1 MALGDYDN
9 LMVQYLEDAFPRV
22 LTINHP
28 FLDRISKKKETGRQ
42 VAFPVSMGP
51 GGGGS
56 TSFSTALTNASSVG
70 GVVAQWQI
78 SPQRR
83 YGIVTFNTDDN
94 AFTTGPESAI
104 SAMENTTKNAM
115 ILAMQTFGGRL
126 GLFSDG
132 YGTLATIDV
141 ATNTTGHIWQITFV
155 SPSDVWNFR
164 NEQILTQ
171 KTTAAGATLDNSGA
185 TGKVIDVDQVGN
197 STLGPSITIDVG
209 VGGLV
214 PTAGHFLGEAGTQ
227 AASTSV
233 VTFAGLPAWCPPWT
247 SRPLSGTFNNVVR
260 GTFGVA
266 SDGFA
271 IDGRGRPINDAVN
284 ALASNMA
291 NLENSQGLNL
301 GVCNPVTLGKIAAAF
316 DTKSRSDYRAKG
328 DPDVYFTGITITTPA
343 GTIEMFPEPGCP
355 TNQVFL
361 TNGDNWVFGTPTGG
375 NPFRPGASFDG
386 RMFVQDYN
394 SPQARC
400 AVACQG
406 FLYPLNLAAVGN
418 VLITTN

>member
-1 MALGDYDN
+1 M
-9 LMVQYLEDAFPRV
+9 
-22 LTINHP
+22 
-28 FLDRISKKKETGRQ
+28 
-42 VAFPVSMGP
+42 
-51 GGGGS
+51 
-56 TSFSTALTNASSVG
+56 
-70 GVVAQWQI
+70 
-78 SPQRR
+78 
-83 YGIVTFNTDDN
+83 
-94 AFTTGPESAI
+94 
-104 SAMENTTKNAM
+104 
-115 ILAMQTFGGRL
+115 
-126 GLFSDG
+126 
-132 YGTLATIDV
+132 
-141 ATNTTGHIWQITFV
+141 
-155 SPSDVWNFR
+155 
-164 NEQILTQ
+164 
-171 KTTAAGATLDNSGA
+171 
-185 TGKVIDVDQVGN
+185 
-197 STLGPSITIDVG
+197 
-209 VGGLV
+209 
-214 PTAGHFLGEAGTQ
+214 
-227 AASTSV
+227 
-233 VTFAGLPAWCPPWT
+233 VTFAGLPAWCPAWT

-271 IDGRGRPINDAVN
+271 IDGRGRPINDAIN

-406 FLYPLNLAAVGN
+406 FLYPINLAAVGN